1 VLSDNVPGHPRRPR
15 GARALLLAI
24 AVLAVISA
32 IGGTYLGLRGNHS
45 HKSAADASASK
56 PLPTTTS
63 PAPATTSPAP
73 AVTTPAPAVTTPAP
87 AVTTPAPAVTTTTP
101 AATTTTPTAPAS
113 TSPTTTPKRTL
124 TDTSK
129 PVAVPGGSFVVVSGK
144 VSLTHV
150 VVHGDTLFGIAQWY
164 KLMGGVTALYDWNHS
179 TVGSDPNLIFP
190 GEVLTITVPG
200 ADIPKI
206 SPVWLAETTQA
217 S

>member
-63 PAPATTSPAP
+63 
-73 AVTTPAPAVTTPAP
+73 PAPAVTTPAP